1 MQNKQR
7 KGLTWREKILILY
20 IQLLERNTFE

>member
-7 KGLTWREKILILY
+7 KALTRRKKILILY

>member
-7 KGLTWREKILILY
+7 KALTRRKKSVILY

>member
-7 KGLTWREKILILY
+7 KALTRREKIVILY

>member
-7 KGLTWREKILILY
+7 KALTRREKIPILY

>member
-7 KGLTWREKILILY
+7 KGLTRRKKILILY

>member
-7 KGLTWREKILILY
+7 KALTWREKILILY